1 MSNSLTLSSLLSPW
15 GDFSSPELS
24 EIAVEQLELDSR
36 AIKEGDIFVA
46 VIGHAVDGRRF
57 IDKAVSQGAKAVIA
71 QAGDDKAHS
80 LVEWFDSVPV
90 VYVAELDSILS
101 ELAGRI
107 YSSQS
112 TKLIGVTGTNGK
124 TTITQLIAQ
133 WLDLVGQRSAVMGTT
148 GNGFLDNL
156 KTAANTTGSA
166 IEIQRTL
173 SELAEESA
181 VYTAMEISSHGLVQ
195 GRVKALD
202 FEVGVFTNLS
212 RDHLDY
218 HGTMEEYALA
228 KKSLF
233 TQHKCKHAVINVD
246 DEVGKAWMSDL
257 SNAIA
262 VSLLPLSGY
271 QQSVWASD
279 VAYAETGIKLSFD
292 GSWGQG
298 DLSVPLIGQFN
309 ASNVLVAFATLLSLG
324 IDKQILVDT
333 APQLQPVI
341 GRMELFQVPSK
352 AKVVVDYAHTPDAL
366 EKALTA
372 LRVHCSGQLWAIFG
386 CGGDRDTGKRPMMAI
401 TAEQIA
407 DKIIISDDNPRG
419 EDPALIVKDML
430 AGLSKPESAFVE
442 HDRYQAVKFALEQA
456 GSNDIILLAGKG
468 HEDYQVLKDETIHY
482 SDRESALQLLGIS

>member
-1 MSNSLTLSSLLSPW
+1 MSSSLTLSSLLSPW
-15 GDFSSPELS
+15 GDFSSPELDA
-24 EIAVEQLELDSR
+24 IAVEQLELDSR
-36 AIKEGDIFVA
+36 AIKGGDIFVA
-46 VIGHAVDGRRF
+46 VVGHAVDGRRF
-57 IDKAVSQGAKAVIA
+57 IDKAVTQGANAVIA
-71 QAGDDKAHS
+71 QSDAEKADG
-80 LVEWFDSVPV
+80 LIEWLDAVPV
-90 VYVAELDSILS
+90 IYIKDLNLVLS
-101 ELAGRI
+101 ELAGRF
-107 YSSQS
+107 YSSQA
-112 TKLIGVTGTNGK
+112 TTLIGVTGTNGK
-124 TTITQLIAQ
+124 TTITQLIVQ

-173 SELAEESA
+173 SELAEENA
-181 VYTAMEISSHGLVQ
+181 AYTAMEISSHGLVQ

-233 TQHKCKHAVINVD
+233 TEHKCKHAVINVD
-246 DEVGKAWMSDL
+246 DEVGKAWMTDL

-262 VSLLPLSGY
+262 VSLLPLTGY

-279 VAYAETGIKLSFD
+279 VAYAETGIKLCFD

-341 GRMELFQVPSK
+341 GRMELFQVPNK

-366 EKALTA
+366 EKALAA
-372 LRVHCSGQLWAIFG
+372 LRVHCSGKLWAIFG
-386 CGGDRDTGKRPMMAI
+386 CGGDRDTGKRPMMAA
-401 TAEQIA
+401 TAEQFA
-407 DKIIISDDNPRG
+407 DKIIISDDNPRS

-430 AGLSKPESAFVE
+430 AGLNKPESAFVE
-442 HDRYQAVKFALEQA
+442 HDRYHAVKFALEQA
-456 GSNDIILLAGKG
+456 DSNDIILLAGKG